1 MVGDNMKQDIEGALG
16 VGMRAVLVCRSGV
29 PREAGTGCDALDR
42 PPREVPVIRSLRDLP
57 ALL

>member
-1 MVGDNMKQDIEGALG
+1 MRQDIEGALG

-29 PREAGTGCDALDR
+29 PREPGTACDGLDR
-42 PPREVPVIRSLRDLP
+42 PPREVPVIRSLHDLP